1 MALAGAAAQ
10 NNALAEARKRR
21 ILSWIADAGAAGL
34 DEHLLEGRAVWAFSV
49 ELRTVTRYL
58 TDLRVAGYASA
69 NLGTWRIRLG
79 GMVHLGRTSPEVD
92 DPPVTLTARAPKTEI
107 SMHDATSTA
116 GLDPSG
122 SPSDAAPI
130 DSPGTEETGPI
141 GARPPQRYRTT
152 AGSPSDDR

>member
-1 MALAGAAAQ
+1 MSLAGSAAQ

-34 DEHLLEGRAVWAFSV
+34 DERLLEGRAVWAFSV
-49 ELRTVTRYL
+49 ELRTVKRYL

-69 NLGTWRIRLG
+69 DRGTWRIRLG
-79 GMVHLGRTSPEVD
+79 GLVHIGRTSPEVD
-92 DPPVTLTARAPKTEI
+92 DPPVTLTTRAPETEI
-107 SMHDATSTA
+107 SMRDATSTA
-116 GLDPSG
+116 VLDPSG

-130 DSPGTEETGPI
+130 DSSGIVETGPI

-152 AGSPSDDR
+152 AGSPSGDR